1 MIRKI
6 LTCCLLITVLVPLA
20 WSQQRAIRPVAGAV
34 DPNIRQ
40 ALVIGNSEYRHAGR
54 LRNPVN
60 DARAIG
66 STLQQLGFEVK
77 TLLDA
82 DQLALIEPGHYRYTV
97 TTIQVFQLQVKPVVS
112 LNVKLEGQTLIMRAV
127 DAQLEGLGLVDDF
140 ELTLESVLEASDT
153 GLKGLA
159 TLGVQVS
166 QPPLLRLIPRKVLES
181 TGESILNGIL
191 LTIKGRVGRQLV
203 SDFQQWCASS
213 PSNLQGIDANAG

>member
-1 MIRKI
+1 M
-6 LTCCLLITVLVPLA
+6 PLA
-20 WSQQRAIRPVAGAV
+20 FSASQQLDLPVHTEI
-34 DPNIRQ
+34 D
-40 ALVIGNSEYRHAGR
+40 R
-54 LRNPVN
+54 LPDYLHEQDRV
-60 DARAIG
+60 
-66 STLQQLGFEVK
+66 VK
-77 TLLDA
+77 ALLDA

-203 SDFQQWCASS
+203 GDFQQWCDSS
-213 PSNLQGIDANAG
+213 PSHLQGVDANAG

>member
-1 MIRKI
+1 M
-6 LTCCLLITVLVPLA
+6 PLA
-20 WSQQRAIRPVAGAV
+20 FSASQQLDLPVSS
-34 DPNIRQ
+34 DID
-40 ALVIGNSEYRHAGR
+40 R
-54 LRNPVN
+54 LPAYLHEQDRV
-60 DARAIG
+60 
-66 STLQQLGFEVK
+66 VK
-77 TLLDA
+77 ALLDP
-82 DQLALIEPGHYRYTV
+82 DQLALIAPGHYRYTV

-140 ELTLESVLEASDT
+140 ELTLESVLEASST

-203 SDFQQWCASS
+203 GDFQQWCASS
-213 PSNLQGIDANAG
+213 RSHLQGIDANAG

>member
-1 MIRKI
+1 M
-6 LTCCLLITVLVPLA
+6 PLA
-20 WSQQRAIRPVAGAV
+20 FSASQQLDLP
-34 DPNIRQ
+34 
-40 ALVIGNSEYRHAGR
+40 
-54 LRNPVN
+54 
-60 DARAIG
+60 
-66 STLQQLGFEVK
+66 VK
-77 TLLDA
+77 TDIDRLPAYLHEQDRVVKALLDP

-112 LNVKLEGQTLIMRAV
+112 LNVTLEGQTLIMRAV

-140 ELTLESVLEASDT
+140 NLTLESVLQASNT

-166 QPPLLRLIPRKVLES
+166 QPPLLKLIPRKVLES

-203 SDFQQWCASS
+203 DDFQHWCE
-213 PSNLQGIDANAG
+213 DAQPNVPAGDAKSC